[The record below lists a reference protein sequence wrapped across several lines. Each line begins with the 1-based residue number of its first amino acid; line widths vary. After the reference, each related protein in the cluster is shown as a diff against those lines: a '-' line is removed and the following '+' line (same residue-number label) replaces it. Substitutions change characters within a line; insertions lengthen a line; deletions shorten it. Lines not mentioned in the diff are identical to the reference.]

1 MINFLSRLVF
11 VLVIVITRT
20 LRFKII
26 GKVSKSRAIYTFWHN
41 SFFSLIYPFRKEDV
55 ALLVSAHKDGE
66 YLSRVATSLG
76 YRVIRGSSRGA
87 HAISGTL
94 ELLKL
99 STSSIAFATD
109 GPKGPRNIVKIG
121 IIKISELSGLAIIPV
136 GIKVSK
142 YIEFNSWDKFQLP
155 LPFAKC
161 VINIGEP
168 FFVKKCDEETRKQLE
183 NELIKLNNDAEY
195 IIKQNIILSNT

>member
-1 MINFLSRLVF
+1 MVNFLSKLVLA
-11 VLVIVITRT
+11 LVVFITGT

-26 GKVSKSRAIYTFWHN
+26 GKVSKSRVIYTFWHN

-76 YRVIRGSSRGA
+76 YKVVRGSSRGA

-109 GPKGPRNIVKIG
+109 GPRGPRNIVKIG
-121 IIKISELSGLAIIPV
+121 IIKISELSGLAIVPV
-136 GIKVSK
+136 GVRISK

-155 LPFAKC
+155 LPFARC
-161 VINIGEP
+161 IINIGKP
-168 FFVKKCDEETRKQLE
+168 FFVKKCDEETRKQVE
-183 NELIKLNNDAEY
+183 EELIKLNKDAE
-195 IIKQNIILSNT
+195 

>member
-1 MINFLSRLVF
+1 MINFLSKLVF

-20 LRFKII
+20 LRLKII
-26 GKVSKSRAIYTFWHN
+26 GKASKNRAIYTFWHN
-41 SFFSLIYPFRKEDV
+41 SFFPLIYPFRQENI

-76 YRVIRGSSRGA
+76 YKVIRGSSRGA

-109 GPKGPRNIVKIG
+109 GPRGPRHIVKIG
-121 IIKISELSGLAIIPV
+121 IIKISELSGLPIIPA
-136 GIKVSK
+136 GIGISK
-142 YIEFNSWDKFQLP
+142 YMEFNSWDKFQLP
-155 LPFAKC
+155 LPFARC
-161 VINIGEP
+161 VVNIGNP

-183 NELIKLNNDAEY
+183 DELVKLNKDAEY
-195 IIKQNIILSNT
+195 AIKRKPISSNA